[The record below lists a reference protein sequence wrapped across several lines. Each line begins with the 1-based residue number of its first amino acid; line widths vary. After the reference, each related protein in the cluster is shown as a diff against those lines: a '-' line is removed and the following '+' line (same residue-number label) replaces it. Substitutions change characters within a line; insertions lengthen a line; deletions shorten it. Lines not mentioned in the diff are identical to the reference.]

1 MTTTLMLSLLYKKVS
16 KKMGRKKKQMTATEM
31 LNLNINK
38 NTSMNTGKRGRPR
51 KNQVMEYQV
60 SIPAKI
66 DFEIVKL
73 NNLDIDPR
81 MMDTM
86 KSGMLVDDLISH
98 EGGIPCATNIMCI
111 GDPGVGK
118 TTVLLDILAGVQNRG
133 RKCLFISGEMGKKQ
147 MFKYTQRFPQFG
159 NVQTLFMSDY
169 LEHNT
174 KDVIEQVMNMGWD
187 LILID
192 SIAEIIE
199 GVRDDNK
206 WDRKQ
211 AESWMVDL
219 CVKNNKGENKKD
231 AYTSFLLIQQVTKSG
246 EFVGSNKLKHMTD
259 AMMEMRKESDRDG
272 GGTYMNFIKNRN
284 GNVDVKF
291 GYQLNNDHIYYG
303 TMVNEEDSE

>member
-1 MTTTLMLSLLYKKVS
+1 MLSLLYKKVS

-38 NTSMNTGKRGRPR
+38 NTSMNTGKRRGRPR

-60 SIPAKI
+60 SVPAKI
-66 DFEIVKL
+66 DFDIVKL

-86 KSGMLVDDLISH
+86 KSGMIVDDLISH

-159 NVQTLFMSDY
+159 NIQTLFMSDY

-219 CVKNNKGENKKD
+219 CVKNNKGENKKE

-259 AMMEMRKESDRDG
+259 AMMEMRRESERDG

-303 TMVNEEDSE
+303 TMVNEDAE

>member
-1 MTTTLMLSLLYKKVS
+1 
-16 KKMGRKKKQMTATEM
+16 
-31 LNLNINK
+31 
-38 NTSMNTGKRGRPR
+38 MNTGMKKRGRPS
-51 KNQVMEYQV
+51 KKQVANFTV
-60 SIPAKI
+60 APVLNF
-66 DFEIVKL
+66 DIVKL

-86 KSGMLVDDLISH
+86 RSGMAIDDLISH
-98 EGGIPCATNIMCI
+98 EGGVPCATNIMCI

-118 TTVLLDILAGVQNRG
+118 TTVLLDLLASMNNKGN
-133 RKCLFISGEMGKKQ
+133 KCLFISGEMGKKQ
-147 MFKYTQRFPQFG
+147 MFKYTQRFPQFR
-159 NVQTLFMSDY
+159 NVQTLFMADY

-174 KDVIEQVMNMGWD
+174 KEVIEGVMNMGWD

-211 AESWMVDL
+211 AESWLVDL
-219 CVKNNKGENKKD
+219 CVKNNKGENKAD
-231 AYTSFLLIQQVTKSG
+231 AYTSYLLIQQVTKSG

-259 AMMEMRKESDRDG
+259 AMMEMRRRSDRDG

-284 GNVDVKF
+284 GNVDMKF
-291 GYQLNNDHIYYG
+291 SYDLQNEGIYYG
-303 TMVNEEDSE
+303 TVVTEDEE

>member
-1 MTTTLMLSLLYKKVS
+1 
-16 KKMGRKKKQMTATEM
+16 
-31 LNLNINK
+31 
-38 NTSMNTGKRGRPR
+38 MNTGKKRGRPR
-51 KNQVMEYQV
+51 KNQVTEYQISV
-60 SIPAKI
+60 PSKI
-66 DFEIVKL
+66 DFDIVKL

-118 TTVLLDILAGVQNRG
+118 TTVLLDVLAGVQNRG

-159 NVQTLFMSDY
+159 NIQTLFMSDY

-211 AESWMVDL
+211 AESWLVDL
-219 CVKNNKGENKKD
+219 CVKNNKGENNKNT
-231 AYTSFLLIQQVTKSG
+231 YTSFLLIQQVTKSG

-259 AMMEMRKESDRDG
+259 AMMEMRRESDRDG

-291 GYQLNNDHIYYG
+291 GFQLNNDHIYYG
-303 TMVNEEDSE
+303 TMVNEDAE